1 MLRLSKTRIRLE
13 GLEASALRLLSKF
26 DQGGVVGAEPSML
39 KLQGSQLV
47 QAFDE
52 LLMEVIGEYALPEPA
67 ELEATMKKDDEF
79 HTGHFYNSPRHTIQ
93 VDFNAYCADLKKEIQ
108 KGTLRASKNGN
119 ALPVRPRAFE
129 AA

>member
-1 MLRLSKTRIRLE
+1 MVRPGFDNLFFMGLAQPLPTLVNFAEQQSKL
-13 GLEASALRLLSKF
+13 
-26 DQGGVVGAEPSML
+26 VGAYL
-39 KLQGSQLV
+39 
-47 QAFDE
+47 A
-52 LLMEVIGEYALPEPA
+52 GEYALPEPA

>member
-52 LLMEVIGEYALPEPA
+52 LLMEVIGEYALPENRFRRDESSSVSDDSIDMIASGRYHHRGSRWPA
-67 ELEATMKKDDEF
+67 GPARSSTTLLRNQCLGFEL
-79 HTGHFYNSPRHTIQ
+79 GGS
-93 VDFNAYCADLKKEIQ
+93 
-108 KGTLRASKNGN
+108 
-119 ALPVRPRAFE
+119 
-129 AA
+129 